1 MWKRKGNKN
10 FWETILNV
18 SQKFGVSCFLR
29 LSLCNFV
36 QILVGESTRYTDR
49 SYVFQPFS
57 FENLPHFNRVLV
69 LLPVPMPVR
78 GTFPLHVLVPFNR
91 RPFSLKRNIFYLS
104 RNEMFISAKIRTICS
119 NLLFVKG
126 TNSSQIDILGTTAC
140 SLS

>member
-1 MWKRKGNKN
+1 M
-10 FWETILNV
+10 
-18 SQKFGVSCFLR
+18 
-29 LSLCNFV
+29 CNFV

-57 FENLPHFNRVLV
+57 FENLPHFNQVLV

-91 RPFSLKRNIFYLS
+91 GPFSLKRNIFYLS